1 MVPVMRQALCS
12 LHKQPSKVTLLA
24 RVVDVGH
31 EAQRGFLTWVRLLS
45 WKKKELGFDLRL
57 DQPEI
62 SCLKK
67 KELYQALFCSLPETM
82 LDMVL

>member
-12 LHKQPSKVTLLA
+12 PHNGPLRSHCWPMLW
-24 RVVDVGH
+24 H